1 MSVRISSW
9 SEEQTGREVLK
20 RFQYASSSRRRLED
34 QWQRNERSIYG
45 RSGLDGY
52 SISIDSLL
60 DGSTQSDEG
69 SESEMNVAYTFKNI
83 RFIHSQLSANPPSVA
98 MKPASSDQVDS
109 RRASAADR
117 VSRFSLRKYSLQ
129 ERIDQFTLNTLI
141 YGTSVMK
148 TQWNSALGDILSFDE
163 KTGELNM
170 EGDIEITIP
179 HTWNIFLDPDARSA
193 DEIKWVVERVFM
205 DYETALAKWP
215 ERKEELEAAR
225 IKESDGSSAGNKS
238 TLRENHYNAVELL
251 EYWETG
257 LPVNGYMGRMCVTTV
272 SGKCIV
278 PCRPSPFRFAR
289 AGSIAELMDA
299 GLPDDVLEMRLQK
312 LPQMARLPYTVLTD
326 IDVVNSVWGKSVLE
340 YAAPLQELLNQLD
353 SATIDNI
360 RAHGA
365 ARMVIPKG
373 VGTNL
378 DLSNSP
384 WDIVEVDSN
393 QAPFFTEVPQLMPE
407 MAATRANLIR
417 GIDDV
422 MGINEA
428 MLGQQSREQSGAS
441 MQYATNQGNMIR
453 RRIFNKYVLSVESIY
468 KSILD
473 LVRKHWTIER
483 NIRVLGKEKSLE
495 SIALKGADI
504 DGGYDVVGE
513 YGTTLSLDPITRR
526 EEIMTLQPLF
536 EKAGLPTRMS
546 LKMMRL
552 NELEGM
558 YDKLQMAEDR
568 QKEYFDSMIASGSY
582 IPPEEFEDHDNMIA
596 WALDYRM
603 TAEFKYLD
611 EQAKLLCLQ
620 HLRDRIAM
628 AAQEK
633 SGGLSAQPQAPGP
646 AGQPGAMPEQP
657 SAEAL
662 APAPTMPPAIG

>member
-1 MSVRISSW
+1 M
-9 SEEQTGREVLK
+9 
-20 RFQYASSSRRRLED
+20 
-34 QWQRNERSIYG
+34 
-45 RSGLDGY
+45 
-52 SISIDSLL
+52 SIDSIL
-60 DGSTQSDEG
+60 DSSSLDYPDSDAG
-69 SESEMNVAYTFKNI
+69 MNVAYTFKNI
-83 RFIHSQLSANPPSVA
+83 RFIHSQLSANPPIVA

-117 VSRFSLRKYSLQ
+117 VVRFALRKYNMQ
-129 ERIDQFTLNTLI
+129 ERIDQLSLNALI
-141 YGTSVMK
+141 YGTATMK
-148 TQWNSALGDILSFDE
+148 TQWNPALGDILEFNE
-163 KTGELNM
+163 ETGEMVL
-170 EGDIEITIP
+170 EGDIEMSIP
-179 HTWNIFLDPDARSA
+179 HTWNLFIDPDARAIS
-193 DEIKWVVERVFM
+193 DVKWVIERLYIDWDAAVTRWPEQKQAL
-205 DYETALAKWP
+205 ETARL
-215 ERKEELEAAR
+215 KEG
-225 IKESDGSSAGNKS
+225 DSSREGRQS
-238 TLRENHYNAVELL
+238 TLQENHYNAVELY

-257 LPVNGYMGRMCVTTV
+257 LPSNGYLGRY
-272 SGKCIV
+272 CIV
-278 PCRPSPFRFAR
+278 TAGGKAIVSCQPSPFRFAR
-289 AGSIAELMDA
+289 SGAVSEMMDA
-299 GLPDDVLEMRLQK
+299 GLPDEVAEARIRN
-312 LPQMARLPYTVLTD
+312 LPQMARLPYHFLTD
-326 IDVVNSVWGKSVLE
+326 IDVANSVWGKSVLE
-340 YAAPLQELLNQLD
+340 YAAPLQELLNQID
-353 SATIDNI
+353 SATMDNI

-365 ARMVIPKG
+365 ARMVLPKG
-373 VGTNL
+373 VAVNL

-384 WDIVEVDSN
+384 WDIVEVDAN

-407 MAATRANLIR
+407 MATARNNIIR

-428 MLGQQSREQSGAS
+428 MLGNQSREQSGAS

-453 RRIFNKYVLSVESIY
+453 RRIFNKYVLAVESVY

-568 QKEYFDSMIASGSY
+568 QKEYFDAMVATQSY
-582 IPPEEFEDHDNMIA
+582 MPPEEYEDHDNMLA

-603 TAEFKYLD
+603 SAEFKYLD
-611 EQAKLLCLQ
+611 EPSKALCLQ
-620 HLRDRIAM
+620 HIRDRIAL

-646 AGQPGAMPEQP
+646 APEAGGELPAQPT
-657 SAEAL
+657 AEGM
-662 APAPTMPPAIG
+662 APAPTMPQAIG